1 MKLKHLFIVA
11 AAGLVAVACD
21 NKTEKTDPAV
31 PISIEWEGQ
40 DIDKRHEFKADEVL
54 NAEGKLK
61 IPVNVV
67 VKADEGVKNFVVNII
82 SDIPGLDATSLTAMG
97 LGESFDLANP
107 GKSEEMLTSL
117 KFPVGDKVVDQKEIS
132 MNVTEFIPL
141 IFALADNAKKD
152 GKADFKVTITDNKG
166 NTLSKTV
173 QLDIKRATAPET
185 PAISIVWDGQDIDK
199 RHEFVMSKVLGQDE
213 KGDTYCKV
221 PVVIN
226 IDAPKGVKSFV
237 VKIESDILTK
247 EALEAVKFTDEFDLV
262 NPGEFKDALEGF
274 NFPTGDAVKD
284 KTQFTMDITEF
295 VPMIFIASNGKDGKA
310 DFKLTIT
317 DNEGNMLSKTVQLDI
332 VIG

>member
-21 NKTEKTDPAV
+21 NKTENTDPTV

-54 NAEGKLK
+54 DAEGKLK

-82 SDIPGLDATSLTAMG
+82 SDIPGLDATSLTTMG

-107 GKSEEMLTSL
+107 GKSEEMLTTL
-117 KFPVGDKVVDQKEIS
+117 KFPVGDKVVDQTEIS

-141 IFALADNAKKD
+141 IFALAEGAKKD

-173 QLDIKRATAPET
+173 QLDIKRAPAAPAE
-185 PAISIVWDGQDIDK
+185 
-199 RHEFVMSKVLGQDE
+199 
-213 KGDTYCKV
+213 
-221 PVVIN
+221 
-226 IDAPKGVKSFV
+226 
-237 VKIESDILTK
+237 
-247 EALEAVKFTDEFDLV
+247 
-262 NPGEFKDALEGF
+262 
-274 NFPTGDAVKD
+274 
-284 KTQFTMDITEF
+284 
-295 VPMIFIASNGKDGKA
+295 
-310 DFKLTIT
+310 
-317 DNEGNMLSKTVQLDI
+317 
-332 VIG
+332 